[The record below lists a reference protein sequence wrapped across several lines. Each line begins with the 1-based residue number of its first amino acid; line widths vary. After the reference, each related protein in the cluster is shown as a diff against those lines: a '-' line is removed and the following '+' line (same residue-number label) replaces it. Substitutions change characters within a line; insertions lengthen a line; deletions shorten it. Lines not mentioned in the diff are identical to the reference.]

1 MSAPKIT
8 LDEVYRVARL
18 ARLSPS
24 PEEAQ
29 ALSHDLS
36 AILNYVA
43 LLDAVDTSQVEPT
56 AHAVTVAAN
65 LREDRLENSLE
76 RELAL
81 SQAPRSTAGGFSV
94 PKVLEV
100 ET

>member
-1 MSAPKIT
+1 MSVPKIT

-24 PEEAQ
+24 PEEAET
-29 ALSHDLS
+29 LCHDLG
-36 AILNYVA
+36 AILNHVA
-43 LLDAVDTSQVEPT
+43 KLSDVDTSQVKPT
-56 AHAVTVAAN
+56 AHAVTTAAV
-65 LREDRLENSLE
+65 LREDVVKPSLE

-81 SQAPRSTAGGFSV
+81 SQAPRSSEGGFSV